1 MDWKN
6 LWETSFYYKLQ
17 GHQIKNCRKN
27 ITDEKGWYETHNLM
41 SNEMKVLDASNEAKL
56 FVASLSTSHLN
67 NNNEIG

>member
-1 MDWKN
+1 
-6 LWETSFYYKLQ
+6 
-17 GHQIKNCRKN
+17 
-27 ITDEKGWYETHNLM
+27 M